1 MAVINSRKFRTALVL
16 AVVMTS
22 FVWGQGARNGTAGA
36 SQLLIPQGARY
47 LSGGG
52 ATANA
57 LGMDAVYWNPAGLS
71 RAETNISAIFSR
83 RSYIAD
89 IGINF
94 MGVGLKMG
102 GFGSLAVSAR
112 TFDIGEI
119 EVTDVFNPDGT
130 GQIFEPSVFVIGAT
144 YSRLLTD
151 RTSIGLNLNYL
162 NESFTG
168 IGATGITI
176 DAGIQYHTFLN
187 VPGLSIGV
195 VLKNFGPT
203 MAYGGPGLWVEA
215 TVTGSDRATEWYKV
229 EAAAFDM
236 PFAMDLGASYRLNLG
251 PGSLDLGL
259 TFENNSSAQDEYRML
274 AQFNIG
280 NLASV
285 RFANMMAAKA
295 SEEIQ
300 VDIGGDI
307 DQVEMTNIFASY
319 SFGASLNLKP
329 LTGIGL
335 SIDYAFIATEF
346 FNDNQVFA
354 LRLDL

>member
-71 RAETNISAIFSR
+71 RAETNVSAIFSR

-215 TVTGSDRATEWYKV
+215 AVTGSDRATEWYKV

-236 PFAMDLGASYRLNLG
+236 PFAMDIGASYRMNLG
-251 PGSLDLGL
+251 PGSLDLGM

-280 NLASV
+280 NVASV

-300 VDIGGDI
+300 VDIGGEI
-307 DQVEMTNIFASY
+307 EQVELINIFASY

-329 LTGIGL
+329 LTGIGV